1 MEINKTDKRLAKLW
15 RQGNRDIQSLAKKIG
30 RPGNTIRVVEGLLR
44 EGIWEVLE
52 EDNENQNPG
61 RDSSSRSRIQGD

>member
-1 MEINKTDKRLAKLW
+1 VEINKTDKRLAKLW